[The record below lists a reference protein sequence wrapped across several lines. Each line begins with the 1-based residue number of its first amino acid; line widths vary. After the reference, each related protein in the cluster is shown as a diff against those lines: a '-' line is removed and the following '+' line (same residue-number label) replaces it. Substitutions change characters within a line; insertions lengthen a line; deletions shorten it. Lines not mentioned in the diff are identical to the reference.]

1 LPTAV
6 LLLIALVPRPTVSP
20 FTKASLFTC
29 RRLAPDALDVPIP
42 TFPLALT
49 NNRPVPLVEM
59 ATWSAPGEN
68 MPEFLSVAKAMAG
81 AAAVPRSKA
90 LVIPLTVTLL
100 LGLPV
105 SSMSLIK
112 N

>member
-1 LPTAV
+1 
-6 LLLIALVPRPTVSP
+6 
-20 FTKASLFTC
+20 
-29 RRLAPDALDVPIP
+29 
-42 TFPLALT
+42 
-49 NNRPVPLVEM
+49 
-59 ATWSAPGEN
+59 

-100 LGLPV
+100 LGLPA